1 MKSFSNS
8 YIVTCRN
15 FITFRLYHNIL
26 SQSLI
31 FYGANISSF
40 LRSSRSMGIN
50 KINFKFL
57 YSQFGELPPGAECKI
72 KMTYIMELPVERNM
86 VIVKLTTPTTVPPR
100 FTPLFKH
107 CKLKKNLHSV
117 IVIES
122 HAIVPSLCWYF
133 IFWLFVKIT
142 LMIQYAECLWD
153 LVEI

>member
-1 MKSFSNS
+1 MERTFHLSCVHL
-8 YIVTCRN
+8 VTS
-15 FITFRLYHNIL
+15 I
-26 SQSLI
+26 
-31 FYGANISSF
+31 
-40 LRSSRSMGIN
+40 SMGIN

-107 CKLKKNLHSV
+107 CKLNKNLHSV

-142 LMIQYAECLWD
+142 LMIQYDIHEEKHFVLISPP
-153 LVEI
+153 LSIIV